1 MIQLKECCCRSTM
14 NREDAMTFLLII
26 GVVLVVVL
34 AIPRLANID
43 ARRSKSRILNADW
56 LADEDKFRI
65 ISRWGAQY

>member
-1 MIQLKECCCRSTM
+1 M

-34 AIPRLANID
+34 AIPRLANLD

-56 LADEDKFRI
+56 LDDEDKFRI